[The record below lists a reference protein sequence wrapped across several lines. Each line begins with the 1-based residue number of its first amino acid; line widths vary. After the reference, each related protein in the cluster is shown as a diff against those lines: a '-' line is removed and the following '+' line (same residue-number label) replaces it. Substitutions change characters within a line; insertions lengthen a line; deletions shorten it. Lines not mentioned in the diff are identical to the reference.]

1 MTLPI
6 VHCFD
11 RNYVLP
17 AAVCFRSLLE
27 HARTPGVAYAIYVIG
42 RDLREADRELLEMVV
57 KPFPNARLVFAP
69 PPPLPDFSR
78 AFPKKSHFSAD
89 LFYKLV
95 LPEAFPEL
103 DKAVVADVDVVY
115 QDDVAQI
122 WPLLADEEP
131 YELAGIWD
139 LGYAAAHGT
148 GLFPTGRPLVQHYL
162 KSFTAAERDKLRIG
176 AGMLVYN
183 LKKLR
188 AAGRSKEW
196 LDFAVRNAARAI
208 LPEQEV
214 FGLVRGDLIKVLPL
228 RFMAVAEHAPRYDAM
243 TAAERAANPAWDEM
257 YRAPVQLHYASRI
270 KPWKYPGSARAELWF
285 AALARAGLVE
295 EWRRWYAD
303 FSAPMVAESLAKRI
317 FDVRLGR
324 FRAVLSK
331 CRKAAR
337 R

>member
-1 MTLPI
+1 
-6 VHCFD
+6 
-11 RNYVLP
+11 
-17 AAVCFRSLLE
+17 
-27 HARTPGVAYAIYVIG
+27 
-42 RDLREADRELLEMVV
+42 MVYY
-57 KPFPNARLVFAP
+57 PRM
-69 PPPLPDFSR
+69 
-78 AFPKKSHFSAD
+78 
-89 LFYKLV
+89 
-95 LPEAFPEL
+95 
-103 DKAVVADVDVVY
+103 ADVTYDSNMSEVEKM
-115 QDDVAQI
+115 
-122 WPLLADEEP
+122 LAK
-131 YELAGIWD
+131 
-139 LGYAAAHGT
+139 AAHGT

-270 KPWKYPGSARAELWF
+270 KPWKYLGSARAELWF